1 MMNEM
6 IKDSSFSVE
15 EVAAESGRQETRTAI
30 LDAAERLLIYYG
42 FQKMT
47 MQDLADEAKIGVGT
61 TYLHFKGKADV
72 AVAVIERAN
81 HRYLEQFQ
89 RIAEGSGPIKER
101 LREVLM
107 ARVMLRY
114 DAARRTRHSMEDL
127 IQTMRASCMTRGMV
141 WQQAEV
147 ELFHRLVQE
156 GVDQRVFVL
165 PQTRSALETAQC
177 LLLGTKGLMPGF
189 LTPSDYD
196 NPDEFKRKS
205 ECLIDFLLTALHSS
219 ESV

>member
-1 MMNEM
+1 MNEM
-6 IKDSSFSVE
+6 IKDSSFSAE
-15 EVAAESGRQETRTAI
+15 EATAESGRQETRTAI

-81 HRYLEQFQ
+81 QRHLEQF
-89 RIAEGSGPIKER
+89 RKIAEGDGPVKER
-101 LREVLM
+101 LRAALL

-114 DAARRTRHSMEDL
+114 DAARQTRHSMEDL
-127 IQTMRASCMTRGMV
+127 IQTMRAACANKGMA
-141 WQQAEV
+141 WQQAETGV
-147 ELFHRLVQE
+147 FHRLVQD
-156 GVDQRVFVL
+156 GVQQGVFTV
-165 PQTRSALETAQC
+165 PRTRTALETAEC

-189 LTPSDYD
+189 LNPSDYD
-196 NPDEFKRKS
+196 NPEEFKKKS
-205 ECLIDFLLTALHSS
+205 ECLIDFLLSALHSPGT
-219 ESV
+219 V

>member
-1 MMNEM
+1 ML
-6 IKDSSFSVE
+6 KDSSFSTE
-15 EVAAESGRQETRTAI
+15 EAAAESGRQETRTAI

-81 HRYLEQFQ
+81 QRYLEQF
-89 RIAEGSGPIKER
+89 REIAVGGDSARKR
-101 LREVLM
+101 LRQVLL
-107 ARVMLRY
+107 ARIMYRY
-114 DAARRTRHSMEDL
+114 DAARQTRHSMEDL
-127 IQTMRASCMTRGMV
+127 IQTMRTHCQSKGMV
-141 WQQAEV
+141 WLQAENEV
-147 ELFHRLVQE
+147 FYRLVQE
-156 GVDQRVFVL
+156 GIEQGVFVL
-165 PQTRSALETAQC
+165 PGTRTAMEITQC
-177 LLLGTKGLMPGF
+177 LLLATKGLMPGF

-196 NPDEFKRKS
+196 DPTEFEKKA
-205 ECLIDFLLTALHSS
+205 ECLIDFLLSALNSS